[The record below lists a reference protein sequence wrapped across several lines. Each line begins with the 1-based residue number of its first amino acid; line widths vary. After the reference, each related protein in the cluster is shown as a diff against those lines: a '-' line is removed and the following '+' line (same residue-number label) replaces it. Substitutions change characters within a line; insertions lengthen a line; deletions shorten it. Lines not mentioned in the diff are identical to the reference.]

1 MRSKA
6 DAQLTLHISIPFE
19 RRHAF
24 AGLILLIP
32 LLLAAIV
39 VSTQSSSVF
48 AQPVSSS
55 LIDQK
60 LQATCS
66 FLKSLY
72 NPSLGLVRST
82 PNSNIYYIASDNL
95 LVEKAFSSCDPT
107 TSQGINQSISSCC
120 DSGYDQMHEALLGV
134 RIHLPINN
142 AAIYTVA
149 NSTAG
154 KLFRGTSPTNAGG
167 NYTVLWEV
175 HNATGTFPDCTYA
188 DVTVYTALEL
198 RLEGN
203 TTGAQREMDCL
214 TSMFDGRGIVDEA
227 YKAGSAG
234 EHGIYQTYK
243 FALYLYALQKI
254 SGTYFYGEENLF
266 RLQGPDGGF
275 HTGYD
280 QIGTYSG
287 TEENAETT
295 AIAMISI
302 SNLSAT
308 SPFPFPL
315 FSIPSWVVYFF
326 AAWAAI
332 GVGVVVIVLV
342 LEGKKRKQS
351 SRSSTENRS

>member
-1 MRSKA
+1 MLLFSA
-6 DAQLTLHISIPFE
+6 TLAGSI
-19 RRHAF
+19 
-24 AGLILLIP
+24 L
-32 LLLAAIV
+32 
-39 VSTQSSSVF
+39 STPAV

-55 LIDQK
+55 LLNQK
-60 LQATCS
+60 MQAACS

-82 PNSNIYYIASDNL
+82 PSSNIYYIASENL
-95 LVEKAFSSCDPT
+95 LVERAISSCEPAI
-107 TSQGINQSISSCC
+107 SQAINQSISSCC
-120 DSGYDQMHEALLGV
+120 DSGYDRKHEALLGV
-134 RIHLPINN
+134 RIHVPINN
-142 AAIYTVA
+142 SAVYTVA
-149 NSTAG
+149 NSTSG
-154 KLFRGTSPTNAGG
+154 RLFRGIPPFTAGG
-167 NYTVLWEV
+167 QYAVLWEV
-175 HNATGTFPDCTYA
+175 DNATGTLPDCTYA

-198 RLEGN
+198 RLEVN
-203 TTGAQREMDCL
+203 TTGSQREMECL
-214 TSMFDGRGIVDEA
+214 TTMFDGRGLVDEA
-227 YKAGSAG
+227 YKAGSAS

-243 FALYLYALQKI
+243 LALYIYALQKI

-280 QIGTYSG
+280 QIGTYAG

-295 AIAMISI
+295 AIAMIAI

-308 SPFPFPL
+308 NSFPFPL

>member
-1 MRSKA
+1 LR
-6 DAQLTLHISIPFE
+6 
-19 RRHAF
+19 
-24 AGLILLIP
+24 GLILLIVLFSAT
-32 LLLAAIV
+32 LLS
-39 VSTQSSSVF
+39 VSLSTTTA

-55 LIDQK
+55 LLAQK
-60 LQATCS
+60 TQAACS

-82 PNSNIYYIASDNL
+82 PNSSIYYIASDNL

-107 TSQGINQSISSCC
+107 TSQAINQSIISCC

-134 RIHLPINN
+134 RIHTPINN

-203 TTGAQREMDCL
+203 STGAQHEMDCL
-214 TSMFDGRGIVDEA
+214 TAMFDGRGMVDEA
-227 YKAGSAG
+227 YKDGSAM
-234 EHGIYQTYK
+234 ERGIYQTYK
-243 FALYLYALQKI
+243 LALYIYAQQKI

-280 QIGTYSG
+280 QIGTYAG
-287 TEENAETT
+287 TQENAETT
-295 AIAMISI
+295 SIAMIAI
-302 SNLSAT
+302 SNLST
-308 SPFPFPL
+308 TNPFPFPL
-315 FSIPSWVVYFF
+315 FSIPSWLIYLF

-332 GVGVVVIVLV
+332 GGGVVVIVLV
-342 LEGKKRKQS
+342 LEGKKGKRS
-351 SRSSTENRS
+351 SQSSTENRS

>member
-1 MRSKA
+1 MLA
-6 DAQLTLHISIPFE
+6 SILFVV
-19 RRHAF
+19 
-24 AGLILLIP
+24 LLS
-32 LLLAAIV
+32 AIFIG
-39 VSTQSSSVF
+39 STVF
-48 AQPVSSS
+48 ASAAQPIASS
-55 LIDQK
+55 LLNQK
-60 LQATCS
+60 LQAACS

-82 PNSNIYYIASDNL
+82 PNGSIYYVASDNL
-95 LVEKAFSSCDPT
+95 LVEKAFSSCDPR
-107 TSQGINQSISSCC
+107 TSQAINQSISSCC
-120 DSGYDQMHEALLGV
+120 DSGYDHMHEALLGV
-134 RIHLPINN
+134 RIHIPINN

-154 KLFRGTSPTNAGG
+154 KFFHGTSPTTAGG

-203 TTGAQREMDCL
+203 STGEQHKMDCL
-214 TSMFDGRGIVDEA
+214 TTMFDGRGMVDEA
-227 YKAGSAG
+227 YKAGSAMD
-234 EHGIYQTYK
+234 HGIYQTYK
-243 FALYLYALQKI
+243 LALYIYALQKI
-254 SGTYFYGEENLF
+254 SGTYFYGEENLL

-280 QIGTYSG
+280 QIETYAG

-295 AIAMISI
+295 AIAMIAI
-302 SNLSAT
+302 SNLST
-308 SPFPFPL
+308 TNPFPFPL

-326 AAWAAI
+326 AVWAAI

-351 SRSSTENRS
+351 FQK

>member
-1 MRSKA
+1 MAGLRGSKH
-6 DAQLTLHISIPFE
+6 L
-19 RRHAF
+19 R
-24 AGLILLIP
+24 GLILLIA
-32 LLLAAIV
+32 LLSVNVLL
-39 VSTQSSSVF
+39 SSLSPTA
-48 AQPVSSS
+48 AQPVSSG
-55 LIDQK
+55 LLAQK
-60 LQATCS
+60 TQAACS

-82 PNSNIYYIASDNL
+82 SNSSIYYIASDNI
-95 LVEKAFSSCDPT
+95 LVEKVLSSCDPN
-107 TSQGINQSISSCC
+107 TSQAISQSISSCC

-134 RIHLPINN
+134 RVHIPINN

-149 NSTAG
+149 NSTSG
-154 KLFRGTSPTNAGG
+154 NLFRGTSPTTAGG

-175 HNATGTFPDCTYA
+175 HNATGTFPDCTYG

-198 RLEGN
+198 KLESN
-203 TTGAQREMDCL
+203 STGAHHEMDCL
-214 TSMFDGRGIVDEA
+214 TAMFDGRGMVDEA
-227 YKAGSAG
+227 YKDGSAM

-243 FALYLYALQKI
+243 LALYIYALQKI
-254 SGTYFYGEENLF
+254 SGTYFYEEENLL

-280 QIGTYSG
+280 QIGTYAG
-287 TEENAETT
+287 TEENLETT
-295 AIAMISI
+295 AIAMIAI
-302 SNLSAT
+302 STLSTT

-315 FSIPSWVVYFF
+315 FSIPSWIIYFL

-351 SRSSTENRS
+351 FQSITQTPTV